1 MNKYW
6 SSQIWA
12 QIDLGKHARM
22 ENRHQR
28 AQREHR
34 ELAKQF
40 VLKVKARFPYGDYKQ
55 FLEILHDYEDQ
66 KITITAVTSEISKL
80 FRGHNDLLE
89 EFGAFLPDNMK
100 GKALERKEDTN
111 EEAETDCGIMDS
123 EVAPFLCSARKV
135 RPIVY
140 GLTRI

>member
-1 MNKYW
+1 
-6 SSQIWA
+6 
-12 QIDLGKHARM
+12 M
-22 ENRHQR
+22 ENRQQR
-28 AQREHR
+28 AQRRAVPQQPTSEHT

-89 EFGAFLPDNMK
+89 ELGAFLPDNMK
-100 GKALERKEDTN
+100 GKGPP
-111 EEAETDCGIMDS
+111 C
-123 EVAPFLCSARKV
+123 P
-135 RPIVY
+135 
-140 GLTRI
+140 